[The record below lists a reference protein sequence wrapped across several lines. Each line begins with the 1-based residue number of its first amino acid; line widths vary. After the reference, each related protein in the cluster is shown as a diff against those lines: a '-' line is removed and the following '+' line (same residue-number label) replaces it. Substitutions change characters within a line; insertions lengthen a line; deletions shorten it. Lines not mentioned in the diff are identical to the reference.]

1 MSWGSSG
8 GSTSVASSGGGWGTP
23 QPQRADSWAN
33 SPASRTQAPKPA
45 GWGNSSP
52 ASSPASARP
61 ASQAAP
67 SSWGASSSGST
78 NPANTWGTGN
88 SKPADNTSSSWA
100 TSFENSSATSG
111 WGTPSSSS
119 GWGSTSSWGSSG
131 GWGNSSAS
139 SWANSQA
146 KNPEEHGRTANQA
159 QGSIAQEIYQ
169 AGAQAY
175 EAYVDHMREN
185 EDVTVTTERMRRLC
199 QETDDIA
206 NHSIQGLKEQNE
218 KLEHLQDEMAEIHD
232 DLNTSEKK
240 MKQIKSFWGGFATM
254 GSSRTHDQH
263 QKMRVKD
270 EKARDKMNERQAYEL
285 GKMEHQADK
294 AAASANKAAISQHV
308 HDNKKA
314 IHQAKKENMAE
325 AKAINKGRAE
335 ATEEKQVWGGHVF
348 EMRVDGGG
356 PKCQAEKDLDVISD
370 YIHGFHEKAELMDTL
385 AGDSTRRAQNVNS
398 EVERA
403 TARTKALNKQADR
416 YCGKK

>member
-1 MSWGSSG
+1 MHPVVVDGVLLNLNALIAG
-8 GSTSVASSGGGWGTP
+8 QTLLP
-23 QPQRADSWAN
+23 RE
-33 SPASRTQAPKPA
+33 PKPQNPLDGVIHRRRHHQPALVQRPKLRQVLGEPLLLAQPTQQILGEQEIQSQLTTQVVPGQQVSKILPQHLDGELLLQALDGAQLQA
-45 GWGNSSP
+45 GALLVAGV
-52 ASSPASARP
+52 
-61 ASQAAP
+61 
-67 SSWGASSSGST
+67 
-78 NPANTWGTGN
+78 
-88 SKPADNTSSSWA
+88 
-100 TSFENSSATSG
+100 
-111 WGTPSSSS
+111 TPLHLH
-119 GWGSTSSWGSSG
+119 GPTVK
-131 GWGNSSAS
+131 
-139 SWANSQA
+139 Q